1 MRGYIDKNGVKHYP
15 NFQEEF
21 TRRHNRKQSIINF
34 VIFIALVLFFTY
46 TISIGFEEASKREK
60 EDYVASQLYD
70 KMYFSYEIQ
79 SGDTVSEL
87 YGYVCEMHPE
97 TENYRMERWIEDVN
111 YVNDL
116 KGDSQITSSMHII
129 LPYYELKK

>member
-1 MRGYIDKNGVKHYP
+1 MRGHIDKNGVKHYP

-21 TRRHNRKQSIINF
+21 TRRHNRKQSIIDF

-46 TISIGFEEASKREK
+46 TISTGFDEANKREK